1 VVHLKRALQ
10 IVGLVSTLA
19 LLAPLAVTQESHIT
33 REGGAWGQEIT
44 GSLAAVKNLR
54 VKVDMGSV
62 VVRGGQQQGINY
74 VVHTRFG
81 TSSEQEA
88 RRQFEQYKITAYVKG
103 DTAWIVGDWQGGRQP
118 RHSSAE
124 FSVMVPREMALVKL
138 ETEGG
143 NVEASGV
150 AGRVEAGSGGGSM
163 KLDDIGGGAS
173 AETGGGSIDV
183 GTVGGDLGLHTGG
196 GSIKIRHANGKVV
209 ADTGGGSVEL
219 GSGAQGASIETGG
232 GSVEVR
238 ECNGKVK
245 VSTGGGSVDLSD
257 VGGPAEIE
265 TGGGSIRLNSAKGHV
280 HAETGGGGIELYGV
294 PSARA
299 ETSAGGI
306 TVKLVN
312 NGAERNNGVYCL
324 RCRNRRARQRGHG
337 QWTSHYVRLSRYSRY
352 ERRRQVGTEVAH
364 CRRQAEWRRAYA
376 ESAYLDWRYLL
387 STRQPLREAMLIVDF
402 RLLIEGAFFPRVFNQ
417 QSIEHAIGNCH
428 AWQSR
433 TKSQKFTV
441 RKPSCANTL
450 QPASC

>member
-1 VVHLKRALQ
+1 MKRALQ

-88 RRQFEQYKITAYVKG
+88 RHQFEQYKITAYVKG
-103 DTAWIVGDWQGGRQP
+103 DTAWIVGDWQGGRHP
-118 RHSSAE
+118 RHSSSD
-124 FSVMVPREMALVKL
+124 FSVMVPRDMILVKL

-163 KLDDIGGGAS
+163 KLDDIGGGAN

-183 GTVGGDLGLHTGG
+183 GTVSGDLGLHTGG
-196 GSIKIRHANGKVV
+196 GSIKIHHANGKVV

-265 TGGGSIRLNSAKGHV
+265 TGGGSIHLNSAKGHV
-280 HAETGGGGIELYGV
+280 NAETGGGGIELLGV

-299 ETSAGGI
+299 ETGAGGI

-312 NGAERNNGVYCL
+312 TGGERNNSDLETGAGDITVYIASDVAIDVRASVDMGNGHRITSDFPDIHITSEGDKWGPKSLTADGKLNGGGPTLKVHTTTGDICF
-324 RCRNRRARQRGHG
+324 RRA
-337 QWTSHYVRLSRYSRY
+337 SH
-352 ERRRQVGTEVAH
+352 
-364 CRRQAEWRRAYA
+364 
-376 ESAYLDWRYLL
+376 
-387 STRQPLREAMLIVDF
+387 
-402 RLLIEGAFFPRVFNQ
+402 
-417 QSIEHAIGNCH
+417 
-428 AWQSR
+428 
-433 TKSQKFTV
+433 
-441 RKPSCANTL
+441 
-450 QPASC
+450 